1 MSMSCASE
9 RLRGGRLL
17 AITAVTSTGVLI
29 TMHTRSRNVALHDF
43 VVRHKDDVPYV
54 RQSFSWDCG
63 LACAEMA
70 LRARG
75 VSVSVSDLR
84 KMCETDSVWSIDLS
98 YLLHKFSVQLT
109 FFTVTRG
116 VRAEYRKQEFYRKQF
131 PEDATRVTALFE
143 HAEGRGIKI
152 VQQSVEIADIVRALV
167 DDKKL
172 ILVLLDKRLLTCAL
186 CDGARRSSAQAQ
198 QESTG
203 GHARSAAGFLGHY
216 VLLYAYDAKVD
227 KFLMKDPASMC
238 EACVISA
245 DVLECARKAFGT
257 DQDIIYIGGVLKGQQ
272 VAMSSHPS

>member
-1 MSMSCASE
+1 
-9 RLRGGRLL
+9 
-17 AITAVTSTGVLI
+17 
-29 TMHTRSRNVALHDF
+29 MHTRSRNAVLHDF
-43 VVRHKDDVPYV
+43 VVRHEDDVPYV

-75 VSVSVSDLR
+75 VSVTVSDLR
-84 KMCETDSVWSIDLS
+84 KLCETDSVWSIDLS
-98 YLLHKFSVQLT
+98 YLLNKFGVQLT

-131 PEDATRVTALFE
+131 PEDTTRVTALFE
-143 HAEGRGIKI
+143 NAERRGINV
-152 VQQSVEIADIVRALV
+152 VQQSVELADIVRAVV

-186 CDGARRSSAQAQ
+186 CHGARRCTAQAQ
-198 QESTG
+198 QESAG
-203 GHARSAAGFLGHY
+203 RDARSSTGFLGHY
-216 VLLYAYDAKVD
+216 VLLYAYDAKVE

-245 DVLECARKAFGT
+245 DVLESARKAFGT
-257 DQDIIYIGGVLKGQQ
+257 DQDIIYIGGVAKRQQ
-272 VAMSSHPS
+272 VALSNHPS